1 MKKDYMTR
9 LERAAR
15 WRLPRQEAEDVI
27 SDYRDIV
34 GDPPRSEEEL
44 RRDVGDPEQVIKLL
58 VSPPRAYRTWLAAF
72 AVMAACVLIPGHSGF
87 GFYSWPF
94 YRLCF
99 DEGGLHLSPVFAL
112 LGAALALV
120 WFRRRSDG
128 PRSPIPKGIVIALA
142 ALLVW
147 IGLVFLFH
155 WAILYDLDSFLAMWG
170 MMEPWIGP
178 QGSMVPRSVYLSKWA
193 MCLLP
198 HFVSYAALYW
208 LVKARVS
215 DRRWTA
221 AYILTLTAIVISMET
236 LAETQ
241 SMDLTVPFEVSMRAD
256 LIKCS
261 VFTAIGLAG
270 AGVALC

>member
-9 LERAAR
+9 LECAAR

-34 GDPPRSEEEL
+34 GDPPRPEEEL
-44 RRDVGDPEQVIKLL
+44 LRDLGKPRDVIRPLAERK
-58 VSPPRAYRTWLAAF
+58 AYRTWLAAF

-87 GFYSWPF
+87 GIYSWTF

-99 DEGGLHLSPVFAL
+99 DEGGLHLGPVLAL

-120 WFRRRSDG
+120 WFRRRRDG
-128 PRSPIPKGIVIALA
+128 SRSPIPKGIVIALA

-147 IGLVFLFH
+147 IGLIFLFH
-155 WAILYDLDSFLAMWG
+155 WAILYDLDGFLAMGG
-170 MMEPWIGP
+170 MMKPLIGP
-178 QGSMVPRSVYLSKWA
+178 QGSLVPRSVDLSRSA
-193 MCLLP
+193 MCYLP
-198 HFVSYAALYW
+198 YFVSYAALYW

-236 LAETQ
+236 LGQTQ
-241 SMDLTVPFEVSMRAD
+241 TMDATVSFDVIMRTN
-256 LIKCS
+256 LVKCS
-261 VFTAIGLAG
+261 AFTAIGLVG
-270 AGVALC
+270 TGVALC

>member
-34 GDPPRSEEEL
+34 GDPPRPEEEL
-44 RRDVGDPEQVIKLL
+44 LRDLGKPRDVIRPL
-58 VSPPRAYRTWLAAF
+58 VQKKPYYTWLAVF

-87 GFYSWPF
+87 GIYSWEL

-99 DEGGLHLSPVFAL
+99 RQGGFDLGPVFAL
-112 LGAALALV
+112 LGAVLALV
-120 WFRRRSDG
+120 WFQRRRDE
-128 PRSPIPKGIVIALA
+128 PKSPIPKGIIIALA
-142 ALLVW
+142 VLLAW

-155 WAILYDLDSFLAMWG
+155 WVILHDLDGFLAIWG
-170 MMEPWIGP
+170 MMEPLIGP
-178 QGSMVPRSVYLSKWA
+178 RGRLVPRSEYLSRWA

-208 LVKARVS
+208 LVKARIS

-236 LAETQ
+236 LAQTQ
-241 SMDLTVPFEVSMRAD
+241 TMDATVPFEVILRAN
-256 LIKCS
+256 LIKCF
-261 VFTAIGLAG
+261 VFTAIGVAG
-270 AGVALC
+270 TGAALC